1 MTMRK
6 LLKHDTWIKPY
17 LTKYKVLLFWVFFL
31 GVLTFG
37 CGIGLMF
44 VAGYLISRSAT
55 HPYNILIV
63 YVPVILTRAFGI
75 GRPVFKY
82 LERINSHNWVLKVTS
97 ALRKRLYTTLESS
110 ALFLSEKFQT
120 GDLLGVLADDIDH
133 LENLYLRTIFPTIV
147 AYITGIVIIVALG
160 IISWPYAIF
169 MFVAFAIVLFFV
181 PLASVA
187 MRGASKEY
195 QKSLLHQSYENLT
208 DSTLGIADWM
218 ISGREKGF
226 ISHVRKND
234 PKIAKSNDKTHLFEW
249 NREFLIKVVFAIIII
264 GTLLWSNLYFKG
276 SQELVNYAAAFVMGI
291 FPLMDAFV
299 PVSQALEEWPMYSDS
314 VVHLNQLSDEEKHP
328 YVTDEKLPTPAE
340 FQSIKLDHVTFHYQ
354 DDKNDIIK
362 DVSFKIDK
370 HHKLAIIGPSGVG
383 KTTLLQ
389 LLTGA
394 LVPTSGHVLINNVD
408 AYKLGSD
415 SYKWFSVLD
424 QSPFLFDTSVLN
436 NVRIGNETAT
446 DEDVKKAIKAVGL
459 SDYIESLPKGY
470 DTNVKENGIRFSG
483 GQRQRIA
490 LARIL
495 LQNNP
500 IVLLDEPTVGLDPIT
515 ENNLIKTISRV
526 LRDKT
531 VIWVTHHLQGLDE
544 MNEVIFLE
552 NGVIKME
559 GNPKELYKN
568 NARYR
573 RLYAM
578 DVGE

>member
-1 MTMRK
+1 MRK

-195 QKSLLHQSYENLT
+195 QKS
-208 DSTLGIADWM
+208 
-218 ISGREKGF
+218 
-226 ISHVRKND
+226 
-234 PKIAKSNDKTHLFEW
+234 P
-249 NREFLIKVVFAIIII
+249 FA
-264 GTLLWSNLYFKG
+264 
-276 SQELVNYAAAFVMGI
+276 
-291 FPLMDAFV
+291 
-299 PVSQALEEWPMYSDS
+299 
-314 VVHLNQLSDEEKHP
+314 
-328 YVTDEKLPTPAE
+328 
-340 FQSIKLDHVTFHYQ
+340 
-354 DDKNDIIK
+354 
-362 DVSFKIDK
+362 
-370 HHKLAIIGPSGVG
+370 
-383 KTTLLQ
+383 
-389 LLTGA
+389 
-394 LVPTSGHVLINNVD
+394 
-408 AYKLGSD
+408 
-415 SYKWFSVLD
+415 SVLRELD
-424 QSPFLFDTSVLN
+424 RFYPRNCRLDDFWK
-436 NVRIGNETAT
+436 R
-446 DEDVKKAIKAVGL
+446 KGL
-459 SDYIESLPKGY
+459 YQPRPQKRS
-470 DTNVKENGIRFSG
+470 
-483 GQRQRIA
+483 
-490 LARIL
+490 
-495 LQNNP
+495 QN
-500 IVLLDEPTVGLDPIT
+500 
-515 ENNLIKTISRV
+515 R
-526 LRDKT
+526 
-531 VIWVTHHLQGLDE
+531 
-544 MNEVIFLE
+544 
-552 NGVIKME
+552 
-559 GNPKELYKN
+559 
-568 NARYR
+568 
-573 RLYAM
+573 
-578 DVGE
+578 